1 MTEKNESLKIENA
14 DIRFRNFEGRP
25 GQFNSAGDRNF
36 CVLLDDDIARALEE
50 DGWNIK
56 YLKPRDEGER
66 PKPYMQVKVKFDG
79 YKPPNVYLVSSRGKN
94 RLDESNV
101 NMLDFADL
109 ERVDIIVR
117 PYNWD
122 INGKTGITAYLKTLY
137 AVIEEDDLDLRY
149 SNTPDSAENTIGGCG
164 CCDACGGDC
173 SNHDE
178 G

>member
-1 MTEKNESLKIENA
+1 MTEKNDNLKIENA

-36 CVLLDDDIARALEE
+36 CVLLDDDIARTLEE

-164 CCDACGGDC
+164 CCDACSGDC
-173 SNHDE
+173 SNHHE
-178 G
+178 S